1 MRRTIT
7 LFLALLL
14 CLNLCACG
22 AENPSPTVAET
33 DATEAPTEAAVLE
46 EFRLGESIETDILRI
61 TLTNAQLAIKLNS
74 TSSGTLS
81 QIESGQTTLSGEYF
95 TAEEYDPVNDVGLA
109 YVAPKGH
116 TYAAIEFKAENLDRA
131 SVEFDGVFNEQFI
144 TVEYASNTYN
154 EETNYGCRSVN
165 GYEWER
171 YNSSNILLLAGD
183 AYSYRGY
190 IDIPTDAAD
199 LNDDFSLIFSLPNS
213 KGETT
218 GFKYVVTAA
227 DRSAA
232 ESQEIPLDEA
242 IHLFTKEEGQQYFK
256 NHMDE
261 FTVLNGEEI
270 KNIVEDHYWN
280 IVKILSYGSWTGGY
294 KFEADGRI
302 KETIPSI
309 GTGYFN
315 DCSWSISDDTLILNG
330 EEVCQVR
337 KINDTAYLLVL
348 NDEPYAIMN

>member
-1 MRRTIT
+1 MKRILILSLT
-7 LFLALLL
+7 LLL
-14 CLNLCACG
+14 LLGLCACG
-22 AENPSPTVAET
+22 AQEPEPAPTEAEV
-33 DATEAPTEAAVLE
+33 TEAPTESIVLE
-46 EFRLGESIETDILRI
+46 EATLGTSIETDILRI

-74 TSSGTLS
+74 SSSGTLS
-81 QIESGQTTLSGEYF
+81 QIQSGQTTLSDEYF

-109 YVAPKGH
+109 YVAAKGH
-116 TYAAIEFKAENLDRA
+116 TYVAIEYQAENLDRA
-131 SVEFDGVFNEQFI
+131 SVEFDGTFNDQFI
-144 TVEYASNTYN
+144 TVEYAGNTYN

-171 YNSSNILLLAGD
+171 YNSGNVLLLAGD

-190 IDIPTDAAD
+190 IDIPVDAED

-218 GFKYVVTAA
+218 KFKYVVTAA
-227 DRSAA
+227 DRNAA
-232 ESQEIPLDEA
+232 QSQEISVDEA
-242 IHLFTKEEGQQYFK
+242 IHLFTEEEGQQYFK

-261 FTVLNGEEI
+261 YTVLNGEEI
-270 KNIVEDHYWN
+270 KSAVEDRYWDV
-280 IVKILSYGSWTGGY
+280 VKKLSYGSWTGGY
-294 KFEADGRI
+294 KFETDGRI

-309 GTGYFN
+309 GTGYYN
-315 DCSWSISDDTLILNG
+315 DCTWSISDDMLVLDG

-337 KINDTAYLLVL
+337 QINDASYLLVL